1 MKTVTFYPTVSY
13 LFHRSPISLRNK
25 VYKRYAGKSA
35 KNYFKKNIKMLKI
48 EGELRNERLRIYRL
62 ILLPSDLFKVSLV
75 KVTISAQKIT
85 YEILTGFKIFLTII
99 LVVYCVVAIC
109 LLNVIVFENGFG
121 IGL

>member
-1 MKTVTFYPTVSY
+1 
-13 LFHRSPISLRNK
+13 
-25 VYKRYAGKSA
+25 
-35 KNYFKKNIKMLKI
+35 MLKI

-75 KVTISAQKIT
+75 KVTIPTQKIT

-109 LLNVIVFENGFG
+109 LLNVIVFEMA
-121 IGL
+121 LELV